1 MSRVLVS
8 ARGLSKTF
16 GEGAMAT
23 PVLHD
28 IDLDISAGELTLI
41 MGPSGSG
48 KTTLVSLLAGLL
60 RPSGGTIE
68 LCGTRLGGLSEAR
81 LAAVRRAEL
90 GFVFQTPN
98 LFAALSTLDNVAE
111 ILALRG
117 MALGP
122 ARQRARHVLE
132 RVGLGQRLQHRPDQ
146 LSGGQKQ
153 RVAIARALAP
163 EPALVIG
170 DEPTAA
176 LDKGTGRAVL
186 AFLRSHVSAQSGVLV
201 VTHDPRWEEF
211 ADRVV
216 ELEDGRIGKVRPGGF
231 DPADRPDPADRLDPA
246 RPREF
251 AA

>member
-1 MSRVLVS
+1 MKPVLVA

-16 GEGAMAT
+16 GQGATAT

-28 IDLDISAGELTLI
+28 IDLEVRAGELTLI

-60 RPSGGTIE
+60 APSAGGVT
-68 LCGTRLGGLSEAR
+68 LCGTPLDGLPQAK
-81 LAAVRRAEL
+81 LAALRRAHL

-98 LFAALSTLDNVAE
+98 LFAALTALDNVAE
-111 ILALRG
+111 ILALAGRP
-117 MALGP
+117 LGP
-122 ARQRARHVLE
+122 ARQRATEALT
-132 RVGLGQRLQHRPDQ
+132 RVGLGQRLHHRPDQ

-163 EPALVIG
+163 EPALVIA

-186 AFLRSHVSAQSGVLV
+186 AHLRRHVAARSGVLV

-216 ELEDGRIGKVRPGGF
+216 ELEDGRVGGDRPGGF
-231 DPADRPDPADRLDPA
+231 DPARPEEL
-246 RPREF
+246 